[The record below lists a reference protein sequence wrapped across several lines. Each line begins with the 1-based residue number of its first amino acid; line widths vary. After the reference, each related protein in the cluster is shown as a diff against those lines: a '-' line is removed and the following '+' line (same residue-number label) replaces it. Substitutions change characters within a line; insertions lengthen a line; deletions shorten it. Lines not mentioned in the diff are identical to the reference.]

1 MEELYTYDT
10 VMIPIS
16 TGEEKE
22 FAIMEEFD
30 LDGKHYIMVSPVEG
44 EEILDDCYV
53 YQAVEAEDGLE
64 ISQIEDE
71 DEFAKVAA
79 FVETL

>member
-22 FAIMEEFD
+22 FAIMNEFD
-30 LDGKHYIMVSPVEG
+30 FEEQHYIVVSPVEG
-44 EEILDDCYV
+44 DEILDDCYV

-71 DEFAKVAA
+71 EEFAKVAA
-79 FVETL
+79 FVESL